1 MVISIQIDVRRVYYG
16 RTSQSNVI
24 CSVYVTLIRYKYLY
38 IMLVKFNTIL
48 AKLSES
54 SQYSI
59 HIVRTND
66 VHGTCIKSKY
76 NISVLSALLSCIKS
90 KYNISVLSA
99 LLFQSAKTTVPR
111 KHVFILITPI
121 LCHVQKYYIVHN
133 VAFVF

>member
-1 MVISIQIDVRRVYYG
+1 
-16 RTSQSNVI
+16 
-24 CSVYVTLIRYKYLY
+24 
-38 IMLVKFNTIL
+38 MLVKFNPIL
-48 AKLSES
+48 AKLPES
-54 SQYSI
+54 SHYSI

-66 VHGTCIKSKY
+66 VHGT
-76 NISVLSALLSCIKS
+76 CIKS

>member
-76 NISVLSALLSCIKS
+76 NISVLSALL
-90 KYNISVLSA
+90 
-99 LLFQSAKTTVPR
+99 FQSAKTTVPR